1 MEYNDFKEIL
11 EKYLYE
17 MQINLDES
25 QVKQFYRYMNLL
37 IEWNEKVNLTAIT
50 DPHEI
55 ILKHFIDS
63 LTINEYIKQGTTVI
77 DVGSGAGFP
86 GIPLKICRQ
95 DIDVVLL
102 DSLNKRVNFLNEVI
116 SNLDLQKV
124 VAVHGR
130 AEELARNK
138 QYREKFDCATS
149 RAVANMAT
157 LSEYLIPF
165 LKIGGTA
172 ICMKGAFVE
181 EELQNSKNA
190 VYLLGAEIIRREE
203 FNLPQADMVRNV
215 ILIEKKSLTSL
226 KYPRKAGIPSKSPL
240 GN

>member
-63 LTINEYIKQGTTVI
+63 LTINEYIKQGATVI

-172 ICMKGAFVE
+172 ICMKGAFVV
-181 EELQNSKNA
+181 EELQNS
-190 VYLLGAEIIRREE
+190 
-203 FNLPQADMVRNV
+203 
-215 ILIEKKSLTSL
+215 
-226 KYPRKAGIPSKSPL
+226 
-240 GN
+240 